1 VHTIHQILL
10 LRRAVHELLHVLLPL
25 QGGLLPVI
33 LLSLHARRDGG
44 ARSLFDQYAAGGD
57 GDIGDFERSVGH
69 TATRT
74 TRLRAGGVKLSC
86 YVNTEVDRGRATV
99 ISLPEDCDTLA
110 EVMPMVQK
118 MMQLDKR
125 MMYAAELY
133 LPSGEKITTYKQ
145 LVDAAALDT
154 AIIVGCGEPF
164 DPSTIP
170 YDLLEFHL
178 QGGGRQAAKKVKK
191 QLQRKRLDESQDKAD
206 TVRASGHGLD
216 SKAAIT
222 SRNQSIEDNREQAA
236 LQRQEYMEQLMY
248 RAAQQKDLMD
258 RVHHNNILHKME
270 QEELRARREEFDR
283 VRLETLAEQRRYDA
297 EIAAQKKA
305 AQDAEIKA
313 MHTQV
318 KSSFE
323 NSGFYKKSKR
333 LANISRSG
341 ATKGVKI

>member
-1 VHTIHQILL
+1 
-10 LRRAVHELLHVLLPL
+10 
-25 QGGLLPVI
+25 
-33 LLSLHARRDGG
+33 
-44 ARSLFDQYAAGGD
+44 
-57 GDIGDFERSVGH
+57 
-69 TATRT
+69 
-74 TRLRAGGVKLSC
+74 
-86 YVNTEVDRGRATV
+86 
-99 ISLPEDCDTLA
+99 
-110 EVMPMVQK
+110 
-118 MMQLDKR
+118 
-125 MMYAAELY
+125 
-133 LPSGEKITTYKQ
+133 
-145 LVDAAALDT
+145 
-154 AIIVGCGEPF
+154 
-164 DPSTIP
+164 
-170 YDLLEFHL
+170 
-178 QGGGRQAAKKVKK
+178 
-191 QLQRKRLDESQDKAD
+191 
-206 TVRASGHGLD
+206 
-216 SKAAIT
+216 
-222 SRNQSIEDNREQAA
+222 
-236 LQRQEYMEQLMY
+236 MY